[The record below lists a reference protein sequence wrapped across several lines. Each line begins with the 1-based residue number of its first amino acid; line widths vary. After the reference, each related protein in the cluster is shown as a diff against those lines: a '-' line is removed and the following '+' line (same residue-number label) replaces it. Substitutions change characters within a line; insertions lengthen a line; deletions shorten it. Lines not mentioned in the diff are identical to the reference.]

1 MKIKKLLFVSLLT
14 VTLAACNMTP
24 STTAPSY
31 DSTST
36 TTSSIISPTSSVQ
49 TPSTSVNNPSVPVN
63 SSSQHGSSINPT
75 TPIVKPTTPIVTNDY
90 YNGFDFS
97 KTGDA
102 MKTYIM
108 QWMKNT
114 HKLYTS
120 YDSLKRYIPIVDAVP
135 DKSNEI
141 IIFYAGD
148 TYNYGSS
155 PMSFSGSVNR
165 EHVWPN
171 SRIPNGNGPD
181 SDALMIRPTWSK
193 DNSGRGNSV
202 YSEKG
207 DGGYYVEDAR
217 YRGDAAR
224 IIFYLAAHYGA
235 GFTNSSGQ
243 SFNLVLN
250 DSTANAGN
258 NMGKLSTLL
267 KWNLEN
273 PVNDWEYR
281 RNDAAQGIQGN
292 RNPFIDYPDLACN
305 IWGDFNAATKTV
317 CKNSQTPVD
326 PVKAIGI
333 EGADLTVAE
342 GKSAQISYNVLPSNA
357 TDKAVTFS
365 GFDSSIISVS
375 SSGAVTGV
383 KEGTTQVTITLTS
396 DSTITKT
403 ITVTVTEGASVPEGD
418 NSVVLDVASMGV
430 GSTVAAGTATVNNA
444 EIVYEGGRNLN
455 GVLYI
460 KSNGYIY
467 NTTSLGSINSIVVKY
482 LTEGSPSTNAAH
494 YFGFSSSVMTTAPTT
509 YEYTC
514 TDSSVGREDLTVT
527 PSAANQGFF
536 RIDIGSKNLQVKSIT
551 INYSK

>member
-1 MKIKKLLFVSLLT
+1 
-14 VTLAACNMTP
+14 
-24 STTAPSY
+24 
-31 DSTST
+31 
-36 TTSSIISPTSSVQ
+36 
-49 TPSTSVNNPSVPVN
+49 
-63 SSSQHGSSINPT
+63 
-75 TPIVKPTTPIVTNDY
+75 
-90 YNGFDFS
+90 
-97 KTGDA
+97 

-114 HKLYTS
+114 HKTYTS
-120 YDSLKRYIPIVDAVP
+120 YDSLKRYIPIVDAAP

-141 IIFYAGD
+141 IIFYSGD

-155 PMSFSGSVNR
+155 PMSFSGQVNR

-207 DGGYYVEDAR
+207 DGGYFVEDAR

-224 IIFYLAAHYGA
+224 IVFYLAAHYGA

-250 DSTANAGN
+250 DNTGNSGN

-292 RNPFIDYPDLACN
+292 RNPFIDYPNLACN
-305 IWGDFNAATKTV
+305 IWGDFNAATKNV
-317 CKNSQTPVD
+317 CKSSQTPVD
-326 PVKAIGI
+326 PVKATAI
-333 EGADLTVAE
+333 EGDNLTVAK
-342 GKSAQISYNVLPSNA
+342 GKTSSIVYNVLPSNA
-357 TDKAVTFS
+357 TDKTVAFS

-375 SSGAVTGV
+375 SLGVVTGV

-396 DSTITKT
+396 DTTITKT
-403 ITVTVTEGASVPEGD
+403 ITVTVIEGASVPDGD
-418 NSVVLDVASMGV
+418 NQIVLDVASLGV
-430 GSTVAAGTATVNNA
+430 GSSAAAGTATVNGA
-444 EIVYEGGRNLN
+444 EIVYEGGRNIEGN
-455 GVLYI
+455 LYI
-460 KSNGYIY
+460 KSSGYIY
-467 NTTSLGSINSIVVKY
+467 NDTSLGSITSIVVNYETK
-482 LTEGSPSTNAAH
+482 GSVSSAANH
-494 YFGFSSSVMTTAPTT
+494 YFGFSTSVMETAPAN
-509 YEYTC
+509 YDYTC
-514 TDSSVGREDLTVT
+514 TDSSSGREELTVT
-527 PSAANQGFF
+527 PSSANLGFF